1 MAVFLNLIVFFALK
15 AEKVARS
22 KIRIEIILPYIH
34 NRRSNPHLLA
44 VTFFAFTCLFPSQ
57 VFAQKHDMRGYKA
70 VYNMKLLEAKPSST
84 VAAMS
89 GQLDY
94 GFKEDCDGW
103 ATSYQFDFK
112 YNFTSQPPGQMT
124 TQTTTYETKDFA
136 RYDFSIARQAGGVPL
151 DSVKGYATL
160 SDDQLVAHYKK
171 PSVREEVYKGDI
183 LLPSEHAVKI
193 LEQARSGKAFTS
205 YEVFDGLEQQGTRT
219 VTTYVFAYKEDGAYH
234 KKQDIPAL
242 GGKVKKWRVSIAYFS
257 DSATQESSDYE
268 MSATLYDN
276 GVMGDIRL
284 DYHDHIIGQ
293 ELLELTMLDA
303 PHCP

>member
-1 MAVFLNLIVFFALK
+1 M
-15 AEKVARS
+15 
-22 KIRIEIILPYIH
+22 
-34 NRRSNPHLLA
+34 
-44 VTFFAFTCLFPSQ
+44 
-57 VFAQKHDMRGYKA
+57 
-70 VYNMKLLEAKPSST
+70 
-84 VAAMS
+84 
-89 GQLDY
+89 
-94 GFKEDCDGW
+94 
-103 ATSYQFDFK
+103 
-112 YNFTSQPPGQMT
+112 
-124 TQTTTYETKDFA
+124 
-136 RYDFSIARQAGGVPL
+136 
-151 DSVKGYATL
+151 
-160 SDDQLVAHYKK
+160 
-171 PSVREEVYKGDI
+171 
-183 LLPSEHAVKI
+183 KI